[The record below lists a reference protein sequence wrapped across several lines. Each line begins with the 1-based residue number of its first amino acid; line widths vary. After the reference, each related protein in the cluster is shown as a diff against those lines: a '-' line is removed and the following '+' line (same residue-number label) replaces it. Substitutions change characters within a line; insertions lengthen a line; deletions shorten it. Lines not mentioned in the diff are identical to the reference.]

1 MTDINLFI
9 TLAGTARHDHRYT
22 EWQGAGGWQEG
33 GGSQCGVWPSPV
45 LSTQRRRRLPPV
57 SFFNYAYILRV

>member
-9 TLAGTARHDHRYT
+9 TLAGTARHGTTTATLNGRG
-22 EWQGAGGWQEG
+22 QGEGRKG
-33 GGSQCGVWPSPV
+33 GGSQCGV
-45 LSTQRRRRLPPV
+45 LSTQRRRRRRLPPV